1 MHDFFRLTSVSQARE
16 TLLSAWSPR
25 SQPVEKAPL
34 HKALGRML
42 GANITSPEHVPP
54 YARSTVDGY
63 AVVSKDTFG
72 ASESMPAILT
82 LVEDIAMGAMP
93 SNKIDRGQTSG
104 IPTGGALPP
113 GADACVM
120 VENTSV
126 LDENTILVLSPVSPG
141 ENVIHKGED
150 VRRTELLL
158 QAGHV
163 LRPCDIG
170 ALAALGITSVPV
182 LTRVKVAVIST
193 GDEIIDPSET
203 PSPGQIRDINTYSL
217 SSAAESIDA
226 RALALGI
233 SEDTYPCLKNLVEV
247 GLEQA
252 DMVVVSGGSSVGQR
266 DVAVQ
271 VISDLGPPGVL
282 VHGIA
287 IKPGKPVILGLCH
300 GKPVFGLPGH
310 PVSALLAFDL
320 FVRFAVES
328 IYGVSHVQPLSK
340 DTWVQARISRSMAS
354 FPGRQVSVQVQLRH
368 EQGEVW
374 ADPVLGKSGL
384 ISTLVRSNGEVTIPA
399 DSEGIIQ
406 GSQVWVRLSDGHGTL
421 PSFRRILTTEANR
434 Q

>member
-1 MHDFFRLTSVSQARE
+1 MQDFFRLTSVEEARKA
-16 TLLSAWSPR
+16 LLSAWSPGPL
-25 SQPVEKAPL
+25 PVEKVPL

-42 GANITSPEHVPP
+42 GVSITSPENVPP
-54 YARSTVDGY
+54 YARSTIDGY

-72 ASESMPAILT
+72 ASESMPAMLT
-82 LVEDIAMGAMP
+82 VLEEIPMGAMP
-93 SNKIDRGQTSG
+93 SNKIDQGQTSG
-104 IPTGGALPP
+104 IPTGGALPG

-120 VENTSV
+120 VENTSA
-126 LDENTILVLSPVSPG
+126 LDENTILVFSPVSPG
-141 ENVIHKGED
+141 ENVVRQGED
-150 VRRTELLL
+150 VRCGELLL

-182 LTRVKVAVIST
+182 LVKVKIAVIST

-203 PSPGQIRDINTYSL
+203 PLPGQIRDINTYSL
-217 SSAAESIDA
+217 SSAAESTDA
-226 RALALGI
+226 QALALGI
-233 SEDTYPCLKNLVEV
+233 SEDTYSSLKNLVEK

-252 DMVVVSGGSSVGQR
+252 DIVVVSGGSSVGTR

-287 IKPGKPVILGLCH
+287 IKPGKPVILGLCR

-328 IYGVSHVQPLSK
+328 IYEASHVRPISE
-340 DTWVQARISRSMAS
+340 DAWVQARISRSMAS
-354 FPGRQVSVQVQLRH
+354 FPGRKVIVEVQLRH
-368 EQGEVW
+368 DQGQVW
-374 ADPVLGKSGL
+374 ADPVLGRSGL
-384 ISTLVRSNGEVTIPA
+384 ISTLVRSDGQVTIPA
-399 DSEGIIQ
+399 DSEGIMQ
-406 GSQVWVRLSDGHGTL
+406 GSQVWVKVSRGHRVLS
-421 PSFRRILTTEANR
+421 SFRRILTVEGNKP
-434 Q
+434 